1 MWFRVRSTVRRLA
14 FLGVMLV
21 SALAVIPT
29 SSTAQTRFRASSN
42 ESLAWWQLN
51 PHLNHLW
58 ATTCMEDPAWRPGEG
73 VSLGQAG
80 AYVRSLQKR
89 FGYAALL
96 DTIVPLYPRRR
107 VRPVCS
113 PGVTAELTVGDT
125 VRWQNVRGK
134 IDIDVNSINTGLRM
148 RDNFLHGLLE
158 SERYRNISFRIDSV
172 VSVQPG
178 DTIKAIAVGVL
189 SVHGSTQPMRIPI
202 KAFREGT
209 GLRVVGQTMQS
220 AMVLTEVWGL
230 SKMKL
235 GLGVGLNLW
244 KEIHMGVDMVLVKA
258 APGTSP

>member
-1 MWFRVRSTVRRLA
+1 MRSKVWTARRLGSTG
-14 FLGVMLV
+14 LLL
-21 SALAVIPT
+21 SAVFSLLPA
-29 SSTAQTRFRASSN
+29 SSVAQTRFRAVPN

-58 ATTCMEDPAWRPGEG
+58 GTSCMEDPSWRPGEG

-125 VRWQNVRGK
+125 LRWQNVRGK
-134 IDIDVNSINTGLRM
+134 VDIAANTINTGLRM
-148 RDNFLHGLLE
+148 RDNFLHGILE
-158 SERYRNISFRIDSV
+158 AERFKNITFQVDSV

-178 DTIKAIAVGVL
+178 DTIKAVAVGVL
-189 SVHGSTQPMRIPI
+189 QVRGTNLPVRVPFRAYPEGS
-202 KAFREGT
+202 
-209 GLRVVGQTMQS
+209 GLRVVGQLMQPS
-220 AMVLTEVWGL
+220 SVMTDVWNF
-230 SKMKL
+230 SKFKL
-235 GLGVGLNLW
+235 GLGVGLSLW
-244 KEIHMGVDMVLVKA
+244 KEIHMGLDMVLVKA